1 MEKRLE
7 AGWWQR
13 IAWVVLAWGSC
24 GLLMWVPFLYVA
36 IRRGRVSD
44 WGAVA
49 SFALYECVSLPLAMV
64 RGSSDDDPF
73 LGLAVIVT
81 MFVAAGLLLFGVFD
95 RPTPKQ
101 QGYMGMPVP
110 AAAQQNPYLR

>member
-13 IAWVVLAWGSC
+13 IAWVVLSWGSC

-49 SFALYECVSLPLAMV
+49 AFALYESVSLPLAMV
-64 RGSSDDDPF
+64 RGSADDDPF

-81 MFVAAGLLLFGVFD
+81 MLVAAGLLLFGVFD
-95 RPTPKQ
+95 RPTPKP
-101 QGYMGMPVP
+101 QGYMGVPVP
-110 AAAQQNPYLR
+110 QQAGNPYLR